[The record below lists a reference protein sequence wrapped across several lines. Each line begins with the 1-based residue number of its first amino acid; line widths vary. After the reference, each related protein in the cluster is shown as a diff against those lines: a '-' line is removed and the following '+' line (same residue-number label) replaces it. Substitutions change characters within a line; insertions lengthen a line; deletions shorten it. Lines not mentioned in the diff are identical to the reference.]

1 MTAGTR
7 IEPARIRHTRP
18 QALGF
23 SAILRDHP
31 GCPPRSL
38 DPSWTRPTSASLPPG
53 CYTTGVMNEILRLL
67 NASGVGPYLL
77 IAVGIIWLLVE
88 VRSLKARA
96 KEDRETAERRF
107 REISEATE
115 RRATEDRET
124 TERRAKEDRE
134 AADKRAKEDRE
145 MAERRFWKHSDETQ
159 QQFREFSE
167 ATERRAKEDRE
178 MAEQQFR
185 KYSEETERRA
195 KEYSAQN
202 EAEHG
207 RLSTSVD
214 EVNTKVDELNT
225 KVDELKTSVEDLLDR
240 SNRPDSGSGTA

>member
-1 MTAGTR
+1 
-7 IEPARIRHTRP
+7 
-18 QALGF
+18 
-23 SAILRDHP
+23 
-31 GCPPRSL
+31 
-38 DPSWTRPTSASLPPG
+38 
-53 CYTTGVMNEILRLL
+53 MNEILRLL

-115 RRATEDRET
+115 RRA
-124 TERRAKEDRE
+124 
-134 AADKRAKEDRE
+134 
-145 MAERRFWKHSDETQ
+145 
-159 QQFREFSE
+159 
-167 ATERRAKEDRE
+167 KEDRE

-214 EVNTKVDELNT
+214 EVNTKVDEL
-225 KVDELKTSVEDLLDR
+225 KTSVEDLLDR